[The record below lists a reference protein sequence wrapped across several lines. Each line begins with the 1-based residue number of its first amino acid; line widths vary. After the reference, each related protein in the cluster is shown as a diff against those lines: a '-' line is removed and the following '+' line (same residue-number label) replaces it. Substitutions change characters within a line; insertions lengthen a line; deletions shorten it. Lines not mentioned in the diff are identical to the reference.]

1 MLKYTTDIM
10 YLKGVGPSRASALKD
25 NGIETIEDLIYYFPR
40 KYLDRT
46 NVKQINSLDIGEQVA
61 VIGTVINMNLMPIRR
76 GKIFQL
82 TLSDE
87 TGIIKCLWFNSISW
101 ISEKFE
107 IGNRVAIFGK
117 IEFSKG
123 MQITHPEFDILDND
137 SDVMNTGVILP
148 IYSSSNNMK
157 KVGIDTRGVRR
168 LVNNAIKELNIDE
181 FLPIKIKKNHGL
193 LNLAESLSQIHGPE
207 DPDSLQHALTR
218 LKFDELFFIHLLMSL
233 RKKFLSSKPGISIP
247 SSGELLNE
255 VFDSLEFV
263 LTDSQKNVLRE
274 IRTDFSL
281 QKPMNRLI
289 QGDVGSGK
297 TIVSILAASMI
308 IGNGYQVALMAP
320 TELLAE
326 QHYKEY
332 VSFFNQF
339 DTNVNLLTGKTNS
352 KDKKQ
357 IYMDLSSGSIDVIIG
372 THALFQDDVEF
383 KSLGL
388 VIIDEQH
395 KFGVN
400 QRKRLISKG
409 KYPEVLA
416 MTATPIPRTLAFT
429 IHGDMDISI
438 ISDLPKG
445 RVPIKTNIV
454 NRKKMSQVYDF
465 IKSEVIKGNQ
475 FFIVYPIIEESDTL
489 DLKAAKSEF
498 NRLNNNELS
507 NLNLGYLDGRM
518 DKDMV
523 EEIMNG
529 LINKNLDG
537 IIATTVIEVGIN
549 IPDATVMVIENA
561 ERFGLTQLHQL
572 RGRIGR
578 GNKQSYCFLVTDNDS
593 ATKRLEVIEKSNDGF
608 AISDADL
615 ELRGPGEYFGKKQHG
630 YIRTAL
636 ADFVKDKELNII
648 ASDAAK
654 KIIDD
659 DPKLINDEN
668 SLLREKF
675 LFRYNHMLEFIDI
688 D

>member
-1 MLKYTTDIM
+1 
-10 YLKGVGPSRASALKD
+10 
-25 NGIETIEDLIYYFPR
+25 
-40 KYLDRT
+40 
-46 NVKQINSLDIGEQVA
+46 
-61 VIGTVINMNLMPIRR
+61 
-76 GKIFQL
+76 
-82 TLSDE
+82 
-87 TGIIKCLWFNSISW
+87 
-101 ISEKFE
+101 
-107 IGNRVAIFGK
+107 
-117 IEFSKG
+117 
-123 MQITHPEFDILDND
+123 
-137 SDVMNTGVILP
+137 
-148 IYSSSNNMK
+148 
-157 KVGIDTRGVRR
+157 
-168 LVNNAIKELNIDE
+168 
-181 FLPIKIKKNHGL
+181 
-193 LNLAESLSQIHGPE
+193 
-207 DPDSLQHALTR
+207 
-218 LKFDELFFIHLLMSL
+218 
-233 RKKFLSSKPGISIP
+233 
-247 SSGELLNE
+247 
-255 VFDSLEFV
+255 
-263 LTDSQKNVLRE
+263 
-274 IRTDFSL
+274 
-281 QKPMNRLI
+281 
-289 QGDVGSGK
+289 
-297 TIVSILAASMI
+297 
-308 IGNGYQVALMAP
+308 
-320 TELLAE
+320 
-326 QHYKEY
+326 
-332 VSFFNQF
+332 
-339 DTNVNLLTGKTNS
+339 
-352 KDKKQ
+352 
-357 IYMDLSSGSIDVIIG
+357 
-372 THALFQDDVEF
+372 
-383 KSLGL
+383 
-388 VIIDEQH
+388 
-395 KFGVN
+395 
-400 QRKRLISKG
+400 
-409 KYPEVLA
+409 
-416 MTATPIPRTLAFT
+416 
-429 IHGDMDISI
+429 
-438 ISDLPKG
+438 
-445 RVPIKTNIV
+445 
-454 NRKKMSQVYDF
+454 MSQVYDF